1 MSSWVVGVDLGR
13 TKTALGL
20 IDPENRIVARRR
32 LSTDAHLGA
41 ESVVERI
48 ALCVAELETELPG
61 GERVSALGICAPGP
75 VDHAAGTVLEPHE
88 LQGLH
93 NTPLRQMLAD
103 RLRLPVS
110 LDHDAKSAA
119 LGEFYYGAGHGAP
132 ALVYIVA
139 GTGVGAAIVVDGQV
153 FRGVRDLAGEVG
165 HITLDRSGAPCP
177 CGSRGCVETY
187 LGGPGLERRYRETGR
202 ALSGEHITQLAREGD
217 ERARQVL
224 REAGEA
230 LGLAVATMAMIL
242 NIDLYVV
249 GGSVAKAGD
258 LLLEPAR
265 RILPRYSFHSVSSGV
280 RIVRSTLGEDAP
292 LLGCAFQGRGAI
304 LETGTRGREDRGP

>member
-1 MSSWVVGVDLGR
+1 MSGWVVGVDLGR

-32 LSTDAHLGA
+32 LSTDAHQGSA
-41 ESVVERI
+41 SVVDRI
-48 ALCVAELETELPG
+48 ARTVEELQSGIPQG
-61 GERVSALGICAPGP
+61 GRIEALGICTPGP
-75 VDHAAGTVLEPHE
+75 VDHAAGLVLEPHE
-88 LQGLH
+88 LRELH

-103 RLRLPVS
+103 RLGIPVS

-119 LGEFYYGAGHGAP
+119 LGEFHFGAGRGSRAM
-132 ALVYIVA
+132 VYIVA
-139 GTGVGAAIVVDGQV
+139 GTGVGAAIVIDGCV
-153 FRGVRDLAGEVG
+153 LRGVRDLAGEVG
-165 HITLDRSGAPCP
+165 HITLDRDGDPCP

-187 LGGPGLERRYRETGR
+187 LGGPALERRYARAGRTATG
-202 ALSGEHITQLAREGD
+202 EDITRLASDGD
-217 ERARQVL
+217 EQARLVL

-258 LLLEPAR
+258 LLFGPAR
-265 RILPRYSFHSVSSGV
+265 QIVPRYSFASVSS
-280 RIVRSTLGEDAP
+280 RIRILPSPLTDDAP
-292 LLGCAFQGRGAI
+292 LLGCAIGV
-304 LETGTRGREDRGP
+304 GPR